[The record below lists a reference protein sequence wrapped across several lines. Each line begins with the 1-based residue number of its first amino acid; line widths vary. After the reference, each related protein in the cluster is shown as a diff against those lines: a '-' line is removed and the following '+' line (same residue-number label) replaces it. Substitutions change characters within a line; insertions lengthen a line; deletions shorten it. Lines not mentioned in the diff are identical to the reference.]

1 MKDIDFALYA
11 KLLRDKSGFFLT
23 PAKTYLLESRVLPVA
38 IRYGCA
44 DLSALA
50 DLLRKSVN
58 NALIYEITEAMTTN
72 ETLFFRDDKPF
83 KYFRSALLPVMMKN
97 REHKKGLR
105 IWSAA
110 CSSGQE
116 PYSIAIT
123 MADLLQEHQGWNV
136 EILATDISNAVIE
149 RARTGVY
156 SQFEIQRGLPVPM
169 MVKYFTRQEAE
180 WQIHEKFRRMVRFEP
195 FNLMQG
201 MEKFGTFDIIFCRN
215 VLIYFD
221 EETKRSVLQNLSR
234 RLAPDGY
241 LLLGST
247 ESAMCANDHLTMSDS
262 CAGLYTVLQKDPN
275 SLNPGIPVP
284 PAQPFPIGAT

>member
-1 MKDIDFALYA
+1 MKDTDFAVFA
-11 KLLRDKSGFFLT
+11 KLLKDKSGFALT

-38 IRYGCA
+38 SRHGCA
-44 DLSALA
+44 DLTALA

-58 NALIYEITEAMTTN
+58 NALIYEIVEAMTTN

-83 KYFRSALLPVMMKN
+83 RHFRSALLPLMMKN
-97 REHKKGLR
+97 REHKKSLR

-110 CSSGQE
+110 CSTGQE

-123 MADLLQEHQGWNV
+123 MSDLIQEHPGWNV
-136 EILATDISNAVIE
+136 EIIGTDISGSVIE
-149 RARTGVY
+149 KAKQGIYT
-156 SQFEIQRGLPVPM
+156 QFEIQRGLPVPM
-169 MVKYFTRQEAE
+169 MVKYFTRRDAE

-221 EETKRSVLQNLSR
+221 EDTKRSVLQNLSR
-234 RLAPDGY
+234 RLSPDGY

-247 ESAMCANDHLTMSDS
+247 ESAICANDCLTMSES
-262 CAGLYTVLQKDPN
+262 CAGLYTILQRDKTLL
-275 SLNPGIPVP
+275 SGVPGQIPQPVP
-284 PAQPFPIGAT
+284 VRAS

>member
-1 MKDIDFALYA
+1 MLSDTDFALYA
-11 KLLRDKSGFFLT
+11 KLLRDKSGFSLT
-23 PAKTYLLESRVLPVA
+23 HAKTYLLESRVLPVA
-38 IRYGCA
+38 TKHGCA
-44 DLSALA
+44 DLTALA
-50 DLLRKSVN
+50 ETLRKSLN
-58 NALIYEITEAMTTN
+58 NALIYEIVEAMTTN

-83 KYFRSALLPVMMKN
+83 KYFRSALLPLMMKN
-97 REHKKGLR
+97 REYKKNLR

-123 MADLLQEHQGWNV
+123 MSELMQEHQGWNV
-136 EILATDISNAVIE
+136 EILGTDISNSVID

-169 MVKYFTRQEAE
+169 MVKHFTRKEMDWE
-180 WQIHEKFRRMVRFEP
+180 IHEKFRKMVRFEQ

-201 MEKFGTFDIIFCRN
+201 MEKFGMFDIIFCRN

-221 EETKRSVLQNLSR
+221 EATKRSVLQNLSR

-247 ESAMCANDHLTMSDS
+247 ESAMCANDHLVMSES
-262 CAGLYTVLQKDPN
+262 CAGLYSLLQKDENPL
-275 SLNPGIPVP
+275 SPGISTP
-284 PAQPFPIGAT
+284 PAQTSLSV